1 MILMNFSSENSFMK
15 IILVTRTVL
24 NTKATFTADRT
35 AFKST
40 LRNLKAIK
48 RNYINACLKRKMNK
62 IS

>member
-35 AFKST
+35 VFKST

>member
-1 MILMNFSSENSFMK
+1 MILNEFSEEKFIMK
-15 IILVTRTVL
+15 IILVIRTVL

-35 AFKST
+35 VFKST